1 MTYMMVII
9 VPTKFCFNYIRL
21 KRTAKEVK
29 MSSVFHKG
37 NVTKMSPI
45 LTTFTVLGPL
55 HWSGK
60 TGLEQRFYTREIS
73 PNFP

>member
-29 MSSVFHKG
+29 MSSVSHEG
-37 NVTKMSPI
+37 NITKFPSPEGSHQKSS
-45 LTTFTVLGPL
+45 VNVHHG
-55 HWSGK
+55 
-60 TGLEQRFYTREIS
+60 EIW
-73 PNFP
+73 